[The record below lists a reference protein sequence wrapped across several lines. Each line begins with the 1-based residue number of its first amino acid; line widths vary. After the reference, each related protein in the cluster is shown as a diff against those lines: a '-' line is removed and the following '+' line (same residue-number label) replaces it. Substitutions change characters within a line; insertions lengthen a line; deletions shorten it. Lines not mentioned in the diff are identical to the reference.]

1 MLKKLQMI
9 VVLMAISMVSFAQ
22 VNENFESYNA
32 GEKLVT
38 QAVAQG
44 LDYWTTWSGTP
55 GSAEDPTV
63 SSDFGSKHVVIEG
76 TNDAVLLLGN
86 KTAGVFNLEFDAY
99 IPTGKIG
106 YFNVLQAF
114 AGANSEWGMQA
125 FLDANGVGR
134 VDAGGEGAGSFTYS
148 YDTWFPVKMN
158 IDLDADFAEL
168 WVNGTSV
175 ITWVWSG
182 GTFGTGT
189 LNQIAAMNAFAW
201 ADNGAP
207 GAHFDNISFEPVSSV
222 EIFDNIE
229 AYTTG
234 GKLVQQALA
243 QGITYW
249 TCWSGDGGAGGAEDP
264 VISTDQANSGS
275 KSFMIDGTN
284 DVVIKLGD
292 KTAGKYSY
300 DFYMYVPTGFV
311 GYYNMLQNWTPGGT
325 GATWGLE
332 VYFDPGGSGKVNAA
346 NTTPLATFS
355 YPYDSWIHVENIIN
369 LNTDNAAVK
378 INGVE
383 VVSWEWS
390 IGASGGGVNKLAAA
404 DFYAA
409 ATNGTPKFYIDD
421 VSLTELEPAVGP
433 AQITVSP
440 ASFSFDLEAGASTTK
455 TLVIGNDGI
464 AKLVWAAYPEY
475 ALGKSANFTPVDYS
489 NISIPEVTV
498 VEGKAIANNAGTDDM
513 VTLHYDGENASAV
526 GLTNGGSF
534 EIGARFPV
542 TMTNNYIGMAIY
554 EVQVWV
560 NDVVTAS
567 AIKIYGHGTEEQS
580 GEVLYEQSFSATIG
594 WNNVGLNT
602 PIPISGGDIWVA
614 LALSHDAGLFPAGC
628 DAGPAVTNG
637 DWFKSGAAWVPMHI
651 ANPDLNANWN
661 IRAIAEGTPSA
672 GFITL
677 NPASGQIT
685 TGNTTNVTATFNAS
699 NLNPGTY
706 NANIVINSNDPVT
719 PQKLVP
725 VTLNVTSAV
734 NFPVINVNPTSLDF
748 ALGYNEQETK
758 PLNVS
763 NTGTADLNVNMSITY
778 GEDALAPV
786 TTPVEEYVNVINPEQ
801 LSLAN
806 TANPTP
812 SPNVTDD
819 VVIRYDNGI
828 NDDAIG
834 LTAGGTFQVS
844 AYWPAASMAQY
855 AGMELT
861 SVEIYINDPPTS
873 SVLKIYGQG
882 SATVPG
888 ALLHQQTLSVN
899 PVAWNNITLSTP
911 VSITGNDIWIGYE
924 VTHAA
929 GLFTPGCDAGPA
941 VAGFGDMISLDGVS
955 FEPMSGLGLNYNWNI
970 AATISGEVQVEW
982 LSINPMSGMVTPGNT
997 LPFNVTAN
1005 TAPFGGPTDETYY
1018 ASIWIASND
1027 PATPMLE
1034 VPVTLLFPVGMRDL
1048 YNDAYIMMF
1057 PNPANN
1063 MVNLSTNYAM
1073 SNVKVVNQLGQV
1085 VLEQTPNSKT
1095 VSVNTAQLQ
1104 AGIYFVKI
1112 TSEAGQSTHKLII
1125 E

>member
-22 VNENFESYNA
+22 INEDFESYNA

-99 IPTGKIG
+99 IPTGKFG

-158 IDLDADFAEL
+158 IDLEADLAEL

-222 EIFDNIE
+222 EIFDNLE
-229 AYTTG
+229 AYNAG

-311 GYYNMLQNWTPGGT
+311 GYYNMLQNWNPGGSA
-325 GATWGLE
+325 ATWGLE

-409 ATNGTPKFYIDD
+409 ATNGTPKFYVDD
-421 VSLTELEPAVGP
+421 VTLTELEPAVGP

-440 ASFSFDLEAGASTTK
+440 ASFTFDLESGSSTTK

-464 AKLVWAAYPEY
+464 AKLVWAAYPSY
-475 ALGKSANFTPVDYS
+475 AMGKSANYTPVDYS
-489 NISIPEVTV
+489 NISIPEVAV

-542 TMTNNYIGMAIY
+542 SMTNNYIGMAIY
-554 EVQVWV
+554 EVQVFV
-560 NDVVTAS
+560 NEAVTAS
-567 AIKIYGHGTEEQS
+567 SIKIYGHGTEEQS
-580 GEVLYEQSFSATIG
+580 GEVLYEQAFAATIG

-602 PIPISGGDIWVA
+602 PIDITGGDIWVS

-651 ANPDLNANWN
+651 ANPTLNANWN

-685 TGNTTNVTATFNAS
+685 TGNTTNVTATFNAT

-725 VTLNVTSAV
+725 VTLNVTGETPALDPPTDLQYQIVNNKDVKLTWVSPLGAGFDPVWLTYSGNTITNSIGTNSAA
-734 NFPVINVNPTSLDF
+734 NFDVAARYEPSGLSGFDNGAVTRINFVPGEPDNLCTYTLKVWQGSGNPTLIYSQVL
-748 ALGYNEQETK
+748 TS
-758 PLNVS
+758 V
-763 NTGTADLNVNMSITY
+763 TADVWNEVVL
-778 GEDALAPV
+778 
-786 TTPVEEYVNVINPEQ
+786 TTPVPFNKNQELWFGFNCNTTGGFPGGCDDGPQVEGKGNMMFWEGAWTTLTALSPTLTFNWAVKAYIEPAGLDAVLVPVIQPIVPVTSGKATFGLNPERMVP
-801 LSLAN
+801 A
-806 TANPTP
+806 AVFTP
-812 SPNVTDD
+812 
-819 VVIRYDNGI
+819 
-828 NDDAIG
+828 DAGSRG
-834 LTAGGTFQVS
+834 LTGYKVYRNG
-844 AYWPAASMAQY
+844 
-855 AGMELT
+855 
-861 SVEIYINDPPTS
+861 SV
-873 SVLKIYGQG
+873 
-882 SATVPG
+882 
-888 ALLHQQTLSVN
+888 
-899 PVAWNNITLSTP
+899 
-911 VSITGNDIWIGYE
+911 
-924 VTHAA
+924 
-929 GLFTPGCDAGPA
+929 
-941 VAGFGDMISLDGVS
+941 
-955 FEPMSGLGLNYNWNI
+955 
-970 AATISGEVQVEW
+970 
-982 LSINPMSGMVTPGNT
+982 
-997 LPFNVTAN
+997 
-1005 TAPFGGPTDETYY
+1005 
-1018 ASIWIASND
+1018 IASNITATQYTD
-1027 PATPMLE
+1027 VNLNAGTYTYCVTAVYTDGESDCSNDVEVVIVGIDNPANAT
-1034 VPVTLLFPVGMRDL
+1034 FNI
-1048 YNDAYIMMF
+1048 Y
-1057 PNPANN
+1057 PNPANE
-1063 MVNLSTNYAM
+1063 
-1073 SNVKVVNQLGQV
+1073 VVNINSAVTVKSVKLMNYTGQIVYSNHSAATQFSINTSDIAAGVYMLQL
-1085 VLEQTPNSKT
+1085 ETEN
-1095 VSVNTAQLQ
+1095 
-1104 AGIYFVKI
+1104 GIS
-1112 TSEAGQSTHKLII
+1112 TSKLII
-1125 E
+1125 K